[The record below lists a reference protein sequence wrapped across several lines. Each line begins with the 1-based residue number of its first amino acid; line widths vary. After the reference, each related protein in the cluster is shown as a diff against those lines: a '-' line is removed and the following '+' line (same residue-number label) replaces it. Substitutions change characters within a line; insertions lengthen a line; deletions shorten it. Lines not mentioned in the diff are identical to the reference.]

1 MSKSGTATA
10 QATTVEPPRIK
21 KFRRDLIKAI
31 PRVPN
36 NKASL
41 QHMEGKHLTDLLI
54 DYINWRSRYVGQRPR
69 TVSIEPA
76 AQADPRWSSHA
87 AAIKSFLDKVERGDD
102 LTPHLSI
109 EPHTRGYAPAAR
121 APGAT
126 PDDRWS
132 DKDFLLNI
140 MGFHHFH
147 LGTTKQKRGHVDR
160 TDDLVF
166 AEVGRDTFRVIAI
179 FGHDVFEKSSAER
192 MRLWSVHD
200 EVAFRGVAPGSVVVP
215 AMIAT
220 SGHTLHVVQYAQHC
234 AQIIREFEPKL
245 DDPEYVRN
253 LYTPPEEAPAKSKV
267 SWGFRHLD
275 LAIYDAA
282 KPVFVILKKGWN

>member
-1 MSKSGTATA
+1 MRKPGTAAA
-10 QATTVEPPRIK
+10 QATAVEPPRIK

-31 PRVPN
+31 PRAPN

-54 DYINWRSRYVGQRPR
+54 DYINWRSRYVGERPR

-87 AAIKSFLDKVERGDD
+87 AAIKSLLEQVERGDD

-121 APGAT
+121 APGAN

-140 MGFHHFH
+140 MGFHHLH
-147 LGTTKQKRGHVDR
+147 LGTTTQKRGHVDR
-160 TDDLVF
+160 TDELIF
-166 AEVGRDTFRVIAI
+166 AEVGRDTFKVISI
-179 FGHDVFEKSSAER
+179 FDHNVFDKGSAER
-192 MRLWSVHD
+192 MRL
-200 EVAFRGVAPGSVVVP
+200 
-215 AMIAT
+215 
-220 SGHTLHVVQYAQHC
+220 
-234 AQIIREFEPKL
+234 
-245 DDPEYVRN
+245 
-253 LYTPPEEAPAKSKV
+253 
-267 SWGFRHLD
+267 
-275 LAIYDAA
+275 
-282 KPVFVILKKGWN
+282 